1 MRSARIFIACLG
13 LAALRLCGD
22 DTPAAAR
29 PFADRLAALEQ
40 RHGGRLGV
48 AALDIATG
56 RRLGYR
62 EDERFALCSTFKL
75 ALVACVFAR
84 VEAGAE
90 HLDRPVAC
98 NAADLVVHSP
108 VVEKRLAAG
117 SITVGDLCAAAMQQ
131 GDNAAAN
138 LLLQRIGGPAT
149 MTTFFRS
156 LDDSVSRL
164 DRTEP
169 TMNEYT
175 PGDARDTT
183 TPAAMLGDL
192 RTLLCGDRLSP
203 ASRERLAQLMRSCTT
218 GSHRL
223 RAGAPRDWTVGNRS
237 GSGPKGETNDL
248 AILVPPGRA
257 PILVAAYYSESPA
270 TSETKEAV
278 LAEVA
283 RIISA
288 AFVPAE

>member
-1 MRSARIFIACLG
+1 MHSARLFIACLG
-13 LAALRLCGD
+13 LAALRLCGGEA
-22 DTPAAAR
+22 PAAAR
-29 PFADRLAALEQ
+29 PFAALEQ

-48 AALDIATG
+48 AALDTVTG

-75 ALVACVFAR
+75 ALVACVLSR
-84 VEAGAE
+84 VDAGTE
-90 HLDRPVAC
+90 RLDLPVAC
-98 NAADLVVHSP
+98 VAADLVIHSP

-149 MTTFFRS
+149 VTSFFRS
-156 LDDSVSRL
+156 LGDEASRL

-203 ASRERLAQLMRSCTT
+203 ASRGRLQQLMRECTT

-223 RAGAPRDWTVGNRS
+223 RAGVPAGWTAGNRS

-270 TSETKEAV
+270 TSEAKEAV

-283 RIISA
+283 RIVSA
-288 AFVPAE
+288 AFVPTE